1 MKATKIYQIL
11 HYKQKVDI
19 FYNERPVWIQE
30 INNDVAK
37 VGFIDN
43 FEEKNVLIEDL
54 YEKNLY
60 ND

>member
-11 HYKQKVDI
+11 HDKQKVDI

-37 VGFIDN
+37 VGFI
-43 FEEKNVLIEDL
+43 EKFI
-54 YEKNLY
+54 
-60 ND
+60 